1 MNGEEGRASAGFENR
16 IGHNEAVFREINERL
31 EAGHATAAVD
41 EVVAFRCECGMLGC
55 NMLVDLTLREYEE
68 VRADPRRFLLVPG
81 HEIPGVETVVRAGPG
96 YNVVEKFGEAGR
108 VADATDPR
116 DD

>member
-1 MNGEEGRASAGFENR
+1 MSAEGGREIASFENR
-16 IGHNEAVFREINERL
+16 IAHNEAVFREINERL

-55 NMLVDLTLREYEE
+55 NMLVALTLREYEE
-68 VRADPRRFLLVPG
+68 VRADPCRFLLAPG
-81 HEIPGVETVVRAGPG
+81 HEIPGVEKVVRAGPG

>member
-1 MNGEEGRASAGFENR
+1 MSAEEEPGIASFENR

-41 EVVAFRCECGMLGC
+41 DVVAFRCECGMLGC
-55 NMLVDLTLREYEE
+55 NMLVELTLREYEE
-68 VRADPRRFLLVPG
+68 VRAHPRRFLLVPG
-81 HEIPGVETVVRAGPG
+81 HEIPGVEKVVRAGPG

-108 VADATDPR
+108 VAGATDPR